1 MITVVSLEIRAEPNV
16 DTFFGTNMV
25 VLISE
30 VTLFQRCPLRGFP
43 LRVQAVSFNIPK
55 LLI

>member
-1 MITVVSLEIRAEPNV
+1 MITVVSLEIRAKPNV

-30 VTLFQRCPLRGFP
+30 VTLFQNNIKFGLS
-43 LRVQAVSFNIPK
+43 RVS
-55 LLI
+55 